1 MAAVCLQ
8 RLPVIS
14 ADCTTIEAEFKQ
26 MLGKVSL
33 FGIKTAVMNNAA
45 SLFYLHSVSLSGSV

>member
-26 MLGKVSL
+26 MLGQVSL
-33 FGIKTAVMNNAA
+33 FGTKTAVMNNAA
-45 SLFYLHSVSLSGSV
+45 SRLPDSDMLS

>member
-14 ADCTTIEAEFKQ
+14 ADCTAIEAEFKQ

-33 FGIKTAVMNNAA
+33 FGTKTAFMNNAT